1 MEMKRIHEVISTISP
16 ISPFFP
22 SYVSYTIE
30 YPDGV
35 PEEELEEYNRARE
48 AIFSVQKDALEY
60 LDNYD
65 HLLNGVHRL
74 YDDIGEL
81 EFYYGKDNQE

>member
-1 MEMKRIHEVISTISP
+1 MEMKRIREVKSIIRD
-16 ISPFFP
+16 
-22 SYVSYTIE
+22 YVSYTIE

-35 PEEELEEYNRARE
+35 PEEEFEEYNRARE